1 MQMPATQKAT
11 PAVDSVLEAIGDTP
25 LVRLPTDFDEE
36 PRCEIYLKLE
46 FLNPSGSTKDRIAL
60 AMVRGAESRG
70 ELKPGGR
77 IVECTSGNTGAG
89 LCVVAAC
96 LGYDLTLVIPDKMSQ
111 EKITVLSALGADVVV
126 TPANVPIEDPMHYT
140 QVAERIAKEDPKS
153 WWPNQYHNRDNT
165 QAHYDGTGQEI
176 WKQCDGQLDVFV
188 AGAGTGGTLCGI
200 ARALKEHDPSIK
212 IVGVDPPGSILAD
225 YWKTGELI
233 EPGPYAVEG
242 VGEEEVPGA
251 WDVNL
256 IDDYIVIKDGHSF
269 RMARKLA
276 QKTGILAG
284 GSSGMNLAAA
294 LQVAR
299 TLPSD
304 ARVIT
309 VLPDSGRAYLSK
321 VYSEGWMKD
330 AGYLPKVSAKSATV
344 GDLLHEKEQCAV
356 TSEDSL
362 AWAVRQ
368 AGERGVRPL
377 PITDGENLLGVLDE
391 LAAAEYHAAGKDL
404 NNLVAGTCLIPSP
417 PVLSPT
423 DSWKQAAEALKS
435 HEAVLVKNGQG
446 WTSLNRRD
454 WLRALGRLDHAV

>member
-1 MQMPATQKAT
+1 MHMPATQKAT
-11 PAVDSVLEAIGDTP
+11 HAVDSVLEAIGGTP
-25 LVRLPTDFDEE
+25 LVRLPADFDDQ

-46 FLNPSGSTKDRIAL
+46 FLNPSGSIKDRIAL

-111 EKITVLSALGADVVV
+111 EKIGVLSALGADVVV

-140 QVAERIAKEDPKS
+140 QVAERIAKEDPNS

-165 QAHYDGTGQEI
+165 QAHYEGTGQEI
-176 WKQCDGQLDVFV
+176 WRQCEGQLDAFV

-200 ARALKEHDPSIK
+200 ARALTEHDPSIK

-225 YWKTGELI
+225 YWKTGKLI

-251 WDVNL
+251 WDVDL
-256 IDDYIVIKDGHSF
+256 IHDYIVIDDGLSF
-269 RMARKLA
+269 RTARKLA
-276 QKTGILAG
+276 QKTGIFAG

-299 TLPSD
+299 TLPAD
-304 ARVIT
+304 ARVVT

-330 AGYLPKVSAKSATV
+330 AGYLPRVSAKSATV
-344 GDLLHEKEQCAV
+344 GDMMHEKEQCAV
-356 TSEDSL
+356 TADDSL

-377 PITDGENLLGVLDE
+377 PITDGKNLLGVLDE
-391 LAAAEYHAAGKDL
+391 QAASELLAAGEDLKDHTAAS
-404 NNLVAGTCLIPSP
+404 CLASPP
-417 PVLSPT
+417 PVLSPS
-423 DSWKQAAEALKS
+423 DPWRMAAEALKS
-435 HEAVLVKNGQG
+435 HEAVLVRNTQG

-454 WLRALGRLDHAV
+454 WLRALGRLDHTA